1 MAKILHKSKSRSSA
15 SVLLIYTGGTIGMV
29 RDHQT
34 GTLKPVDFQQ
44 ISDEVPEIGKFN
56 YRIDVVSFH
65 PAIDSSN
72 MDSEHWVK
80 MAEIIKKNYD
90 KYTGFV
96 ILHGTDTMAYT
107 ASALSFMLENLAK
120 PVVIT
125 GAMLPVREVR
135 TDARE
140 NLITAIEI
148 AASTEKG
155 KPLVP
160 EVCVYFDYLLFRGN
174 RVTKLNASKFEAF
187 GSVNH
192 PPLAEAGVYL
202 RFNRHLILKPT
213 GKKLKLNLGIDHAIG
228 VIRLF
233 PGMTRSWFASQLRS
247 EGLKAVVLETYGSG
261 NAPSHD
267 WFLEELEL
275 AARHGLVIVSVSQC
289 RGGMVE
295 QGVYAT
301 SAGLERI
308 GVVGGND
315 LTVEAALVKL
325 MHLFGKKLSANQV
338 AKQMSKPICGELTV

>member
-1 MAKILHKSKSRSSA
+1 MPPQKTKSHSRA

-29 RDHQT
+29 RDHKT

-56 YRIDVVSFH
+56 YKIDVVSFN
-65 PAIDSSN
+65 PVIDSSN
-72 MDSEHWVK
+72 MGSEHWIR
-80 MAEIIKKNYD
+80 MAEIIKKNYE

-107 ASALSFMLENLAK
+107 ASALSFMLENLSK

-148 AASTEKG
+148 AATTERG
-155 KPLVP
+155 KAVVP

-174 RVTKLNASKFEAF
+174 RVTKVNASKFEAF
-187 GSVNH
+187 ASMNL
-192 PPLAEAGVYL
+192 PPLAEAGVHL
-202 RFNRHLILKPT
+202 RFNRSLILKPS
-213 GKKLKLNLGIDHAIG
+213 GKKLKLNLDVDCSVG

-233 PGMTRSWFASQLRS
+233 PGMTRQWFASQLRC
-247 EGLKAVVLETYGSG
+247 EGMKAVVLETYGSG
-261 NAPSHD
+261 NAPTHD

-275 AARHGLVIVSVSQC
+275 AARHGMVIVSVSQC
-289 RGGMVE
+289 RGGSVE

-301 SAGLERI
+301 SAGLEQI
-308 GVVGGND
+308 GVVGGSD
-315 LTVEAALVKL
+315 MTVETALVKL
-325 MHLFGKKLSANQV
+325 MLLFGKKMTSKEV
-338 AKQMSKPICGELTV
+338 VKQMIKPYCGELNV

>member
-1 MAKILHKSKSRSSA
+1 M
-15 SVLLIYTGGTIGMV
+15 
-29 RDHQT
+29 
-34 GTLKPVDFQQ
+34 
-44 ISDEVPEIGKFN
+44 
-56 YRIDVVSFH
+56 
-65 PAIDSSN
+65 
-72 MDSEHWVK
+72 
-80 MAEIIKKNYD
+80 
-90 KYTGFV
+90 
-96 ILHGTDTMAYT
+96 
-107 ASALSFMLENLAK
+107 
-120 PVVIT
+120 
-125 GAMLPVREVR
+125 
-135 TDARE
+135 
-140 NLITAIEI
+140 
-148 AASTEKG
+148 
-155 KPLVP
+155 
-160 EVCVYFDYLLFRGN
+160 
-174 RVTKLNASKFEAF
+174 
-187 GSVNH
+187 
-192 PPLAEAGVYL
+192 
-202 RFNRHLILKPT
+202 
-213 GKKLKLNLGIDHAIG
+213 KLNLGIDHAIG

-338 AKQMSKPICGELTV
+338 SKQMSKPICGELTV

>member
-1 MAKILHKSKSRSSA
+1 MPIPKSKSRSRA

-29 RDHQT
+29 RDHKT

-56 YRIDVVSFH
+56 YKIDVVSFN
-65 PAIDSSN
+65 PVIDSSN
-72 MDSEHWVK
+72 MGSEHWIR

-96 ILHGTDTMAYT
+96 ILHGTDTMAYS
-107 ASALSFMLENLAK
+107 ASALSFMLENLSK

-148 AASTEKG
+148 AAHTEKG
-155 KPLVP
+155 KPSVP

-174 RVTKLNASKFEAF
+174 RVTKVNASKFEAF
-187 GSVNH
+187 ASVNY
-192 PPLAEAGVYL
+192 PPLAEAGVHI
-202 RFNRHLILKPT
+202 RFNHHLIRKPIK
-213 GKKLKLNLGIDHAIG
+213 GKLKTHLQLDSSIG
-228 VIRLF
+228 VVRLF
-233 PGMTRSWFASQLRS
+233 PGMTRQWFASQMRC
-247 EGLKAVVLETYGSG
+247 EGLKAVIIETYGNG
-261 NAPSHD
+261 NAPTAD

-275 AARHGLVIVSVSQC
+275 AARHGLIIVSVTQC

-301 SAGLERI
+301 SKGLEQL
-308 GVVGGND
+308 GVVGCGD
-315 LTVEAALVKL
+315 ITVESAMTKL
-325 MHLFGKKLSANQV
+325 MILLGRKLKTSEVKKLMGVSIA
-338 AKQMSKPICGELTV
+338 GEIM

>member
-1 MAKILHKSKSRSSA
+1 MPPQKAKSRSRA

-29 RDHQT
+29 RDHKT

-56 YRIDVVSFH
+56 YKIDVVSFN
-65 PAIDSSN
+65 PVIDSSN
-72 MDSEHWVK
+72 MGSEHWIR
-80 MAEIIKKNYD
+80 MAEIIKRNYD

-107 ASALSFMLENLAK
+107 ASALSFMLENLSK

-148 AASTEKG
+148 AAHTEKG
-155 KPLVP
+155 KPSVP

-174 RVTKLNASKFEAF
+174 RVTKVNASKFEAF
-187 GSVNH
+187 ASVNY
-192 PPLAEAGVYL
+192 PPLAEAGVHI
-202 RFNRHLILKPT
+202 RFNHHLIRKPIK
-213 GKKLKLNLGIDHAIG
+213 GKLKTHLQLDSSIG
-228 VIRLF
+228 VVRLF
-233 PGMTRSWFASQLRS
+233 PGMTRQWFASQMRC
-247 EGLKAVVLETYGSG
+247 EGLKAVIIETYGNG
-261 NAPSHD
+261 NAPTAD

-275 AARHGLVIVSVSQC
+275 AARHGLIIVSVTQC

-301 SAGLERI
+301 SKGLEQL
-308 GVVGGND
+308 GVVGCGD
-315 LTVEAALVKL
+315 ITVESAMTKL
-325 MHLFGKKLSANQV
+325 MILLGRKLKTSEVKKLMGVSIA
-338 AKQMSKPICGELTV
+338 GEIM

>member
-1 MAKILHKSKSRSSA
+1 MPPKKTKSRSRA

-29 RDHQT
+29 RDHKT

-56 YRIDVVSFH
+56 YKIDVVSFN
-65 PAIDSSN
+65 PVIDSSN
-72 MDSEHWVK
+72 MGSEHWIR
-80 MAEIIKKNYD
+80 MAEIIKKNYE

-107 ASALSFMLENLAK
+107 ASALSFMLENLSK

-148 AASTEKG
+148 AATTERG
-155 KPLVP
+155 RAVVP

-174 RVTKLNASKFEAF
+174 RVTKVNASKFEAF
-187 GSVNH
+187 ASINH
-192 PPLAEAGVYL
+192 PPLAEAGVHL
-202 RFNRHLILKPT
+202 RYNWQLILKPS
-213 GKKLKLNLGIDHAIG
+213 GKKLKLNLSIDSSIGI
-228 VIRLF
+228 IRLF
-233 PGMTRSWFASQLRS
+233 PGMTRQWLASQLRC
-247 EGLKAVVLETYGSG
+247 EGLKAVVIETYGSG
-261 NAPSHD
+261 NAPTHD

-275 AARHGLVIVSVSQC
+275 AARHGMVIVSVSQC
-289 RGGMVE
+289 RGGSVE

-301 SAGLERI
+301 SAGLEQL
-308 GVVGGND
+308 GVVGASD
-315 LTVEAALVKL
+315 MTVEAALVKL
-325 MHLFGKKLSANQV
+325 MFLFGKKLNPKEV
-338 AKQMSKPICGELTV
+338 AKQMVKSYCGELTN

>member
-1 MAKILHKSKSRSSA
+1 MPTQKSKSRSRA
-15 SVLLIYTGGTIGMV
+15 SVLLIYTGGTIGMI
-29 RDHQT
+29 RDHKT

-56 YRIDVVSFH
+56 YRIDVVSFN
-65 PAIDSSN
+65 PVIDSSN
-72 MDSEHWVK
+72 MGSEHWIR

-107 ASALSFMLENLAK
+107 ASALSFMLENLSR

-148 AASTEKG
+148 AATTEKG
-155 KPLVP
+155 KALVP

-174 RVTKLNASKFEAF
+174 RVTKVNASKFEAF
-187 GSVNH
+187 ASFNH
-192 PPLAEAGVYL
+192 PPLAEAGVHL
-202 RFNRHLILKPT
+202 RFNRNLILRPS
-213 GKKLKLNLGIDHAIG
+213 GKKLKLNVGVDASVGI
-228 VIRLF
+228 IRLF
-233 PGMTRSWFASQLRS
+233 PGMTRQWFASQLRC
-247 EGLKAVVLETYGSG
+247 EGLKAVVLESYGSG
-261 NAPSHD
+261 NAPTHD

-275 AARHGLVIVSVSQC
+275 AARHGMVIVSVSQC
-289 RGGMVE
+289 RGGAVE

-301 SAGLERI
+301 SAGLEEL
-308 GVVGGND
+308 GVVGASD
-315 LTVEAALVKL
+315 MTVETALVKL
-325 MHLFGKKLSANQV
+325 MFLLGKKLQPREV
-338 AKQMSKPICGELTV
+338 AKQMVKPYCGELTI

>member
-1 MAKILHKSKSRSSA
+1 MPIPKSKSRSRA
-15 SVLLIYTGGTIGMV
+15 SVLLIYTGGTIGMI
-29 RDHQT
+29 RDHKT
-34 GTLKPVDFQQ
+34 GALKPVDFKQ

-56 YRIDVVSFH
+56 YRIDVVSFN
-65 PAIDSSN
+65 PVIDSSN
-72 MDSEHWVK
+72 MGSEHWIR

-107 ASALSFMLENLAK
+107 ASALSFMLENLSK

-148 AASTEKG
+148 AAHTEKG
-155 KPLVP
+155 KPSVP

-174 RVTKLNASKFEAF
+174 RVTKVNASKFEAF
-187 GSVNH
+187 ASLNY
-192 PPLAEAGVYL
+192 PPLAEAGVHIRY
-202 RFNRHLILKPT
+202 NHHLIQRQ
-213 GKKLKLNLGIDHAIG
+213 GKGKLKTHLQLDTAVGI
-228 VIRLF
+228 IRLF
-233 PGMTRSWFASQLRS
+233 PGMTRQWFASQMRC
-247 EGLKAVVLETYGSG
+247 EGLKAVIIETYGNG
-261 NAPSHD
+261 NAPTAD

-275 AARHGLVIVSVSQC
+275 AARHGLIIVSVTQC

-301 SAGLERI
+301 SKGLEQLGVI
-308 GVVGGND
+308 GCGD
-315 LTVEAALVKL
+315 ITVESAMTKL
-325 MHLFGKKLSANQV
+325 MILLGRKLKTSEVKKLMGVSIA
-338 AKQMSKPICGELTV
+338 GEIM

>member
-1 MAKILHKSKSRSSA
+1 MPIPKSKSRSRA
-15 SVLLIYTGGTIGMV
+15 SVLLIYTGGTIGMI
-29 RDHQT
+29 RDHKT
-34 GTLKPVDFQQ
+34 GALKPVDFKQ

-56 YRIDVVSFH
+56 YSIDVVSFN
-65 PAIDSSN
+65 PVIDSSN
-72 MDSEHWVK
+72 MGSEHWIR

-107 ASALSFMLENLAK
+107 ASALSFMLENLSK

-148 AASTEKG
+148 AAHTEKG
-155 KPLVP
+155 KPFVP

-174 RVTKLNASKFEAF
+174 RVTKVNASKFEAF
-187 GSVNH
+187 ASLNY
-192 PPLAEAGVYL
+192 PPLAEAGVHIRY
-202 RFNRHLILKPT
+202 NHHLIQRQ
-213 GKKLKLNLGIDHAIG
+213 GKGKLKTHLQLDTAVGI
-228 VIRLF
+228 IRLF
-233 PGMTRSWFASQLRS
+233 PGMTRQWFASQMRC
-247 EGLKAVVLETYGSG
+247 EGLKAVIIETYGNG
-261 NAPSHD
+261 NAPTAD

-275 AARHGLVIVSVSQC
+275 AARHGLIIVSVTQC

-301 SAGLERI
+301 SKGLEQLGVI
-308 GVVGGND
+308 GCGD
-315 LTVEAALVKL
+315 ITVESAMTKL
-325 MHLFGKKLSANQV
+325 MILLGRKLKTSEVKKLMGVSIA
-338 AKQMSKPICGELTV
+338 GEIM